1 MGKPI
6 STHSYLRMPESNR
19 PAELVYGYVR
29 EPPAPTYGHQN
40 RVGQIFMLLKE
51 HVDSHRLGDVCAS
64 PLDVVLDSDAAL
76 VVQPDLMFIARERL
90 SIIRDQVWGAPDL
103 VVEVASPSTEYR
115 DRTMKLAWYVR
126 YGVRECWFVYPNIE
140 RVDVV
145 DCVNGSQGSFNG
157 AQTIRSSV
165 LPDLA
170 ISAEQCFR

>member
-6 STHSYLRMPESNR
+6 STHSYLKMPESNR

-29 EPPAPTYGHQN
+29 EPPAPTWGHQS
-40 RVGQIFMLLKE
+40 RVGQLFLLLKQ
-51 HVDSHRLGDVCAS
+51 HVDGQGRGEVCMA

-76 VVQPDLMFIARERL
+76 VVQPDVMFIARERL
-90 SIIRDQVWGAPDL
+90 SIIRNQVWGAPDL

-115 DRTMKLAWYVR
+115 DRTLKLDWYVR
-126 YGVRECWFVYPNIE
+126 YGVRECWIVHPHIE
-140 RVDVV
+140 SVDVI
-145 DCVNGSQGSFNG
+145 DCVNGSEESFTG